1 MFFIANCD
9 AFVNKRKANCDAVI
23 NVIAQIKVLVSILG
37 LVHIYVKSVE
47 NRVILFWFVLNLYG
61 MFKA

>member
-47 NRVILFWFVLNLYG
+47 NRVILF
-61 MFKA
+61 